1 MWACTEPKVKL
12 RRYSSSI
19 FLWLS
24 LAAYNCQW
32 LVETQQT
39 RQGVS
44 FCLVSCH
51 SRKEEVSRSTHLG
64 LLEVVADLL
73 HERGVVSPL
82 HRELSV
88 FKVEAAAGRLAL
100 SVHGTI
106 CKAPRGQSYSPAA
119 PVQTNL
125 HTSHHNR
132 SLFGVHALINT
143 CRASAACMTMRLAG
157 FRPRCPQG
165 SSPTKH
171 QTLRLKRRS

>member
-1 MWACTEPKVKL
+1 MWASTEPKVKL

-44 FCLVSCH
+44 FYFVSCD
-51 SRKEEVSRSTHLG
+51 SRKEGVSRSTHLG

-73 HERGVVSPL
+73 HERGVVPPL
-82 HRELSV
+82 HRELPV
-88 FKVEAAAGRLAL
+88 LKVEAAAGRLAL

-106 CKAPRGQSYSPAA
+106 CEVAA
-119 PVQTNL
+119 HTEGTVINTSSTSSATNL
-125 HTSHHNR
+125 HTTHHNQ
-132 SLFGVHALINT
+132 SLFGVHALLT
-143 CRASAACMTMRLAG
+143 CAEHLQPA
-157 FRPRCPQG
+157 
-165 SSPTKH
+165 
-171 QTLRLKRRS
+171 